1 MSTTTQVRHV
11 PLLTPLIKRETLEF
25 WLQRVR
31 PVFAIERTLA
41 EVVHIERSTE
51 QVATLSLRPNG
62 NWRGFRPGQHV
73 LVTLEV
79 DGRRITRPWTIASGT
94 HEARLR
100 LSIGRQPG
108 GKATNWIHDRL
119 QPGDIVELSDA
130 RGAFTLPDDPTLPLL
145 FLAGGTGITPFLS
158 MLRTLNATQQE
169 RDITLL
175 YYVRRQHDALA
186 GEELRQLASTYRGL
200 SLFFVPSQ
208 EDAPVRGYFTSS
220 HLETLAPNW
229 RARAPLVCGPAPMMD
244 LVEAH
249 FDESPAAR
257 ELQLE
262 RFRPPAI
269 PTDDTRAVQLRF
281 ARSGLEVTTPNERT
295 LLEEAEAAGLSPHY
309 GCRSGICRECTCTKR
324 RGVVQNLRTGEI
336 NREDGESIQICISR
350 PLSDVELDI

>member
-25 WLQRVR
+25 WLQLIR

-41 EVVHIERSTE
+41 EVVHVERSTE

-94 HEARLR
+94 HEPRLR
-100 LSIGRQPG
+100 LSIARQPG
-108 GKATNWIHDRL
+108 GKATNWVHDRL
-119 QPGDIVELSDA
+119 QPGDIVELSNA
-130 RGAFTLPDDPTLPLL
+130 RGSFTLPDDADSALL
-145 FLAGGTGITPFLS
+145 FIAGGTGITPFLS
-158 MLRTLNATQQE
+158 MLRTLSATKRE

-175 YYVRRQHDALA
+175 YYVRSEGNALA
-186 GEELRQLASTYRGL
+186 SEELKALASQHSGL
-200 SLFFVPSQ
+200 SVFFVPS
-208 EDAPVRGYFTSS
+208 EEAAPVHGYFASS
-220 HLETLAPNW
+220 HLDTLVPDW
-229 RARAPLVCGPAPMMD
+229 RERAPFVCGPAPMMA

-249 FDESPAAR
+249 FRASPAAQA
-257 ELQLE
+257 LQLE

-269 PTDDTRAVQLRF
+269 PTDDTREVRLRF
-281 ARSGLEVTTPNERT
+281 ARSDRQVTTSNERT

-309 GCRSGICRECTCTKR
+309 GCRSGICRECTCTKLH
-324 RGVVQNLRTGEI
+324 GAVQNLRTGEI